1 MLNHS
6 LPHAPPAVVVASSGS
21 VEILVAAHIV
31 VGSTSINEKHPTT
44 GLPLYSD
51 TRQDKLVGRLNR
63 AEGQVRAI
71 NRMVQEQRP
80 CPEVL
85 QQLASVQ
92 SALRGVAVEV
102 LRNYLEHCASDA
114 IRSGDTSVYDEM
126 MQTIQRFAK

>member
-1 MLNHS
+1 MS
-6 LPHAPPAVVVASSGS
+6 KKD
-21 VEILVAAHIV
+21 
-31 VGSTSINEKHPTT
+31 TST

-51 TRQDKLVGRLNR
+51 NRQGKLTSRLNR
-63 AEGQVRAI
+63 AEGQIRAI

-102 LRNYLEHCASDA
+102 LRNYLEHCAADA
-114 IRSGDTSVYDEM
+114 IRSGDTTVYDEM